1 MTRNFDLSDLTGDS
15 LYKLVHWFSPSFPI
29 GAYAYSRGLETAVES
44 ALVNTKEELVDWIIS
59 DLLNGPG
66 WIDAVLFCHV
76 FRAAVNSNE
85 IELLELATLAN
96 ALRGS
101 SELALESS
109 NQGEAFAT
117 TVSECWSLSQVDAI
131 QRSLG
136 GNDIRVALPVAA
148 AASCAFSHIPLEQSL
163 FFYVQAEVNNL
174 VSAGIRLIP
183 LGHSDGQRAL
193 LLLEETV
200 HKTVEK
206 APTITLD
213 NLGTSTPMIDL
224 MSMAHETQYTRLFRS

>member
-1 MTRNFDLSDLTGDS
+1 M
-15 LYKLVHWFSPSFPI
+15 
-29 GAYAYSRGLETAVES
+29 
-44 ALVNTKEELVDWIIS
+44 
-59 DLLNGPG
+59 
-66 WIDAVLFCHV
+66 
-76 FRAAVNSNE
+76 
-85 IELLELATLAN
+85 
-96 ALRGS
+96 
-101 SELALESS
+101 
-109 NQGEAFAT
+109 
-117 TVSECWSLSQVDAI
+117 
-131 QRSLG
+131 
-136 GNDIRVALPVAA
+136 
-148 AASCAFSHIPLEQSL
+148 

-183 LGHSDGQRAL
+183 LGHSDGQRTL